1 MSSAFNPFRV
11 RERSAIATWVLAVV
25 FLLLVGAFF
34 RAQVLS
40 SEDFRRQ
47 SANNRLRRLTL
58 ASPRGIIFDRHGV
71 PIAENAPGFTVRLVA
86 RTGSGQ
92 SPKDS
97 LRAVVRRIGKLVPI
111 SDDLE
116 AQVIRRYEIA
126 PFQPAL
132 VFANASLE
140 TVAVLEEHRY
150 LLPGLVVRTE
160 PRRSYSGGAA
170 VAHLV
175 GYVTEASDDDL
186 DKKRYPGAKAGT
198 LVGKDGLEFRYDSIV
213 RGIEGVSFV
222 EVDARGRMVRDESQS
237 PALKPV
243 AGEPITTTI
252 DLGLQVYTDSLWTA
266 EWPDTRGALIAMQPN
281 GEVLTLY
288 SAPNFDPNEF
298 ISGVTSQRWASLNTD
313 EARPLLN
320 RAVRGT
326 FPPGSPFKL
335 VTAAVALK
343 RGLVGFD
350 SHMPQSCTGGLR
362 FGNRVF
368 HCWKRT
374 GHGSL
379 DLSGAIAN
387 SCNVYFYQL
396 GLKIGLE
403 NLLSEVTEMGLGRP
417 TGIDLA
423 SERTSIF
430 PPSTAYYDRQ
440 YGARGWSQAV
450 TLNLAIG
457 QGENTQTL
465 LSQVR
470 FYAALAGDGA
480 IPTPYIVTPPT
491 GAQRSLGLSS
501 EQLRGLRNAMQAV
514 VDRGTAARSGGRDL
528 RVGGKTGTAQNPH
541 GDDHGWFVAFAP
553 ADDPK
558 IVVGAIMEFARHG
571 SAVAPFVVKVIRRY
585 LESIDPSLSDAEVR
599 VTIQADSATT
609 VSDLPADST
618 GPVREP

>member
-11 RERSAIATWVLAVV
+11 RERSTIAAWVLAVV
-25 FLLLVGAFF
+25 FLLLVAAFF

-47 SANNRLRRLTL
+47 SANNRIRRLTL

-71 PIAENAPGFTVRLVA
+71 PIAENAPGYTVRLVA

-97 LRAVVRRIGKLVPI
+97 LRAVVRRIGKLVSV

-160 PRRSYSGGAA
+160 PRRSYPGGAA
-170 VAHLV
+170 VAHLI
-175 GYVTEASDDDL
+175 GYVTEVSDDDL

-213 RGIEGVSFV
+213 RGLEGVSFV

-237 PALKPV
+237 PVLRPV
-243 AGEPITTTI
+243 AGEPIKTTI
-252 DLGLQVYTDSLWTA
+252 DLDLQLFTDSLWNA
-266 EWPDTRGALIAMQPN
+266 ERPGTRGALIAMQPD

-288 SAPNFDPNEF
+288 SAPAFDPNEF
-298 ISGVTSQRWASLNTD
+298 ISGITSRRWAELNTD

-343 RGLVGFD
+343 RGLVDFD
-350 SHMPQSCTGGLR
+350 THMPQSCSGGLR

-368 HCWKRT
+368 HCWKRS

-379 DLSGAIAN
+379 DLRGAIAN

-396 GLKIGLE
+396 GLRIGLP
-403 NLLSEVTEMGLGRP
+403 NLLSEVTAMGLGQP
-417 TGIDLA
+417 TGIDLG
-423 SERTSIF
+423 SERSSIF

-440 YGARGWSQAV
+440 YGPRGWSNAV
-450 TLNLAIG
+450 TLNLSIG

-480 IPTPYIVTPPT
+480 IPTPYIVNPPT
-491 GAQRSLGLSS
+491 GAQRSLGLTP
-501 EQLRGLRNAMQAV
+501 EQLRGLRSAMQAV
-514 VDRGTAARSGGRDL
+514 VDHGTAARSGGRDI

-541 GDDHGWFVAFAP
+541 GPDHGWFVAFAP
-553 ADDPK
+553 ADEPK

-571 SAVAPFVVKVIRRY
+571 SGVAPFVVKVIRRY
-585 LESIDPSLSDAEVR
+585 LEGLDPSLSDAEVR
-599 VTIQADSATT
+599 LLIQPDSATT
-609 VSDLPADST
+609 VSELPEDSA
-618 GPVREP
+618 GPAREP

>member
-25 FLLLVGAFF
+25 FLLLIGAFF

-71 PIAENAPGFTVRLVA
+71 PIAENAPGYTVRLVA

-111 SDDLE
+111 SEDLE
-116 AQVIRRYEIA
+116 AQVVRRYEIA

-160 PRRSYSGGAA
+160 PRRSYPGGSA
-170 VAHLV
+170 VAHLI
-175 GYVTEASDDDL
+175 GYVTEVSDDDL
-186 DKKRYPGAKAGT
+186 EKKRYPGAKAGT
-198 LVGKDGLEFRYDSIV
+198 LVGKDGLESRYDSIV
-213 RGIEGVSFV
+213 RGLEGVSFV

-243 AGEPITTTI
+243 AGEPIKTTI
-252 DLGLQVYTDSLWTA
+252 DLGLQLYTDSLWNA
-266 EWPDTRGALIAMQPN
+266 DYAGKRGAAIAMIPDGQ
-281 GEVLTLY
+281 VLALY
-288 SAPNFDPNEF
+288 SAPAFDPNEF
-298 ISGVTSQRWASLNTD
+298 ISGVSPRRWGELNTD

-320 RAVRGT
+320 RAVRGS

-343 RGLVGFD
+343 RGLVDFD

-368 HCWKRT
+368 HCWKRS

-379 DLSGAIAN
+379 DLTGAIAN

-396 GLKIGLE
+396 GLKIGLD
-403 NLLSEVTEMGLGRP
+403 NLLNEVTAMGLGRP
-417 TGIDLA
+417 TGIDLG
-423 SERTSIF
+423 SERSSIF

-440 YGARGWSQAV
+440 YGSRGWSNAV
-450 TLNLAIG
+450 TLNLSIG
-457 QGENTQTL
+457 QGENAQTL

-470 FYAALAGDGA
+470 FYAAMAGDGV
-480 IPTPYIVTPPT
+480 IPTPYIVKPPT
-491 GAQRSLGLSS
+491 DAQRSLGLSP
-501 EQLRGLRNAMQAV
+501 EQLRGLRSAMQAV
-514 VDRGTAARSGGRDL
+514 VDRGTAARSGGRDI
-528 RVGGKTGTAQNPH
+528 RVAGKTGTAQNPH
-541 GDDHGWFVAFAP
+541 GADHGWFVAFAP

-558 IVVGAIMEFARHG
+558 IVVGAIMEFALHG
-571 SAVAPFVVKVIRRY
+571 TVVAPFVVKVIRRY
-585 LESIDPSLSDAEVR
+585 LESLDPSLAKADVR
-599 VTIQADSATT
+599 IMLQPDSATT
-609 VSDLPADST
+609 ESDLPDDST
-618 GPVREP
+618 GQIREP